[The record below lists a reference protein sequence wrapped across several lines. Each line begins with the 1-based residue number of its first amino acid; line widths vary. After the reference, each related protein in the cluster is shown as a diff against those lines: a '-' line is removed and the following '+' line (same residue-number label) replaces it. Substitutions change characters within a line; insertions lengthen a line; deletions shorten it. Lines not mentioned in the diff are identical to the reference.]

1 MNKGYY
7 LLNFGFFL
15 TWLLLMMID
24 IHKVIIEILVCIGKT
39 NQFLRSPLIPKDS
52 IYSYAVTS
60 LFSVTVFLLGNYLLN
75 YIKYKNEVDELKR
88 IFYALIDDQILSIDA
103 IYKALKNIKC
113 LLNELYPILSGKEE
127 IDNKDDRKKDLIR
140 NLFSDILFLK
150 RTIDE
155 MKKNNL
161 YEKLTIDRKIF
172 KSQLSIPIDNY
183 LYFLKGFLINLETF
197 IVSNFPESMSLG
209 SSQEFHWRNLDSL
222 LGIMERAIVMPL
234 EILKCKAM
242 ICKIILSDS
251 KNVRENKESLVDCF
265 YNLIRD
271 EKTDK
276 NFRVQFMEP
285 NQFELIVEFIDSNY
299 RDRNPRHNNFHQTV
313 IASRNIINQLSTKL

>member
-1 MNKGYY
+1 
-7 LLNFGFFL
+7 
-15 TWLLLMMID
+15 MID

>member
-1 MNKGYY
+1 MI
-7 LLNFGFFL
+7 
-15 TWLLLMMID
+15 ID
-24 IHKVIIEILVCIGKT
+24 IHKIIIDILVWIEKT
-39 NQFLRSPLIPKDS
+39 NHFLLLPLIPKDS

-60 LFSVTVFLLGNYLLN
+60 LFSVTVFLLGNCLLN
-75 YIKYKNEVDELKR
+75 YIKYKNEVHELKK

-140 NLFSDILFLK
+140 NLSSDILFLK

-155 MKKNNL
+155 MKKNSL
-161 YEKLTIDRKIF
+161 YEKLTMDRKIF

-183 LYFLKGFLINLETF
+183 LYFLRGFLINLETF
-197 IVSNFPESMSLG
+197 IVSNFPESIKLG
-209 SSQEFHWRNLDSL
+209 SNQEFHWRNLDSL
-222 LGIMERAIVMPL
+222 LGIMERAIIMPL

-242 ICKIILSDS
+242 ICKVVLSDS
-251 KNVRENKESLVDCF
+251 KNARENKESLVDCF
-265 YNLIRD
+265 YYLIRD
-271 EKTDK
+271 DK

-285 NQFELIVEFIDSNY
+285 SQFEFIVEFIDSNY
-299 RDRNPRHNNFHQTV
+299 RDRNPRHDNFRQTV
-313 IASRNIINQLSTKL
+313 IDTRNIIQSTIKVT